1 MESVCVIL
9 VVAAHHGWHVHHL
22 DVKSV
27 FLNSEVAQEVYVEQ
41 PRGFMLKGKENMVFG
56 LHKALYGLHQ
66 VPRAWN
72 CSPYIELAA
81 IHDGHRTLHNVKQ
94 SNTFHD
100 KVPKRNSRCES

>member
-1 MESVCVIL
+1 MISTGTSSDTKQDLSQRDMCNTKVLIL
-9 VVAAHHGWHVHHL
+9 MKFSLLWHHGWHVHHL

-41 PRGFMLKGKENMVFG
+41 PRGFMLKIKENMFFR

-72 CSPYIELAA
+72 CSP
-81 IHDGHRTLHNVKQ
+81 
-94 SNTFHD
+94 
-100 KVPKRNSRCES
+100 